1 MKDKSNSHIVNALT
15 HLISCGDIPNDPPQ
29 NPMDLFQEWFTNAE
43 DCGQYVNPNAMT
55 VATSTLD
62 GAPSA
67 RIVLCKCLETQPPA
81 LVFFTSYE
89 SRKGREIEANPR
101 AAAVFHWPHAK
112 RQARVEGVVE
122 RVSSQ
127 ESDQYFSSRPLISRI
142 GSSVSPQSQVISSRA
157 SLVASAIKLAG
168 QATLAGKLPRPANWG
183 GYRIL
188 IRVVELWSAR
198 EGRLNDRVRWIHD
211 DSDSTTSWK
220 VTRLGS

>member
-15 HLISCGDIPNDPPQ
+15 HLISCGDIPDDPPL
-29 NPMDLFQEWFTNAE
+29 NPMDLLQEWYKHAE
-43 DCGQYVNPNAMT
+43 QCGQYANSNAMT
-55 VATSTLD
+55 IATSTLD

-89 SRKGREIEANPR
+89 SRKGSELEANPR

-122 RVSSQ
+122 RVSPQ
-127 ESDQYFSSRPLISRI
+127 ESDEYFSSRSIISRI
-142 GSSVSPQSQVISSRA
+142 GSSVSPQSQVMSSRA
-157 SLVASAIKLAG
+157 SLVASAITLAG
-168 QATLAGKLPRPANWG
+168 QTALAGKLPRPANWG
-183 GYRIL
+183 GYRIH

-198 EGRLNDRVRWIHD
+198 EGRLNDRVRWILD
-211 DSDSTTSWK
+211 DSNSQMCWQ